1 VFAAALAPGVACV
14 KPASLLLRRLRS
26 LTRRFDHTMWSF
38 AGFAACIRETAV
50 ITSPTALL
58 RAALVALASL
68 PNFAAATLSG
78 QEPPTA
84 VIVRED
90 FVPLDEQWQPASG
103 NWSVSAGTYNSTAAG
118 TTDLTRIIAY
128 SDIASNPPTDTLR
141 FDHFTVSARVRS
153 RGTGEGA
160 VGIVY
165 QYQDAANYYEA
176 RLSTNVPSASIAPGS
191 APRISSP
198 RSICTSSARSGTSWR
213 FDGTRE
219 SRR

>member
-1 VFAAALAPGVACV
+1 
-14 KPASLLLRRLRS
+14 
-26 LTRRFDHTMWSF
+26 
-38 AGFAACIRETAV
+38 V

-118 TTDLTRIIAY
+118 TTDLTRIINKIIQSIRY
-128 SDIASNPPTDTLR
+128 QVASFP
-141 FDHFTVSARVRS
+141 HTVPSNTWFNVQLVRS
-153 RGTGEGA
+153 
-160 VGIVY
+160 GIYTTFKV
-165 QYQDAANYYEA
+165 NGVVVA
-176 RLSTNVPSASIAPGS
+176 RDVPQG
-191 APRISSP
+191 
-198 RSICTSSARSGTSWR
+198 
-213 FDGTRE
+213 
-219 SRR
+219 